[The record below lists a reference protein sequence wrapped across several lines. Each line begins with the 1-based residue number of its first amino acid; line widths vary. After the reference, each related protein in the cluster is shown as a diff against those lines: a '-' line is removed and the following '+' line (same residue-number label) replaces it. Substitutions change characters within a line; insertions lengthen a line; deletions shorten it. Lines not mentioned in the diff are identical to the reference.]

1 MALRKAKRSLKIK
14 LTFSEFCL
22 KIVGKIEKQKKGEER
37 GKMLQT
43 VIEAIVAY
51 TATNIDDLLV
61 SLLFFA
67 QAKSRKEDW
76 QIVFGKY
83 LGIALLTAI
92 SILGAYGLSFLPAK
106 ALAWL
111 GLLPAWLG
119 IKELRDKAEDKE
131 AAPLGQRNWTA
142 AVALVTLANGGDNVG
157 VYIPLFAGHSVQELL
172 LVSLV
177 FLLLTGLW
185 AWLGQKIARW
195 PRLQA
200 MILGRQRLVTV
211 WLYFAL
217 SAYIVLKAY
226 C

>member
-1 MALRKAKRSLKIK
+1 MAWRKAKRSLKIK

-51 TATNIDDLLV
+51 AATNIDDLLV

-131 AAPLGQRNWTA
+131 AAP
-142 AVALVTLANGGDNVG
+142 
-157 VYIPLFAGHSVQELL
+157 AGHDSGPAETGYGLAVFFPERLHLLEGLL
-172 LVSLV
+172 LILQEFAH
-177 FLLLTGLW
+177 FLQSITYIYLN
-185 AWLGQKIARW
+185 WLR
-195 PRLQA
+195 RLA
-200 MILGRQRLVTV
+200 KR
-211 WLYFAL
+211 YF
-217 SAYIVLKAY
+217 
-226 C
+226 CE